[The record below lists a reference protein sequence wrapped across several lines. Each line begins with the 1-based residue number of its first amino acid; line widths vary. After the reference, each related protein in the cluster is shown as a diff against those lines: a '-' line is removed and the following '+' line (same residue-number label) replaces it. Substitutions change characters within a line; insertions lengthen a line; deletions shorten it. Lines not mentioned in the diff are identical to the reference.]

1 MKVTRT
7 VQIGEKFL
15 ETLKN
20 RHGINGYEEMLILTE
35 KELNAE
41 ILPHMKTDIK
51 YTITI
56 ESEE

>member
-20 RHGINGYEEMLILTE
+20 CHGINGYEEMLTLTE